1 MPVAVS
7 SRHMNRAITIGMAA
21 LLAAP
26 IAIGCGSVTD
36 GDAADSGVGGAAD
49 AGPGDGSDASQAD
62 AAPLCAVAPRYEAVT
77 GDDENAFAGGAVD
90 TGLFAFVAL
99 GGADRFKIT
108 FAPGFEPFLGADGM
122 PDPGDGSGTQDD
134 LVVAATIAITGSQLA
149 YATAGAALEVFGN
162 VGEETFEQGYYA
174 TGGTVQLDSADGQ
187 LVFSLDQI
195 TFEHVHID
203 PDTLEQTADP
213 SGCTTTIV
221 SGSAAVTIQLPE

>member
-21 LLAAP
+21 LLASPLAV
-26 IAIGCGSVTD
+26 GCGSVTE
-36 GDAADSGVGGAAD
+36 GGAADSGAGGAAD
-49 AGPGDGSDASQAD
+49 AGPGGGPDASPAD
-62 AAPLCAVAPRYEAVT
+62 AAPLCAVAPRHELVT

-90 TGLFAFVAL
+90 TGIFAFVAL
-99 GGADRFKIT
+99 GGADQLKISLV
-108 FAPGFEPFLGADGM
+108 PGFEPFLGADGV
-122 PDPGDGSGTQDD
+122 PDAGDGSGIQDD
-134 LVVAATIAITGSQLA
+134 LVVPATIAITGSQLA
-149 YATAGAALEVFGN
+149 YATAGAALEIFAN
-162 VGEETFEQGYYA
+162 VAEDTFEQGYYA

-187 LVFSLDQI
+187 LIFSLDQI

-221 SGSAAVTIQLPE
+221 SGSAAVTIQAPG